1 MKNKNLLKIADTSFK
16 KKLRSVDKQKER
28 LYGINLL
35 QYFHITK
42 KSLLFH
48 CIFVAVTI
56 SKMIL
61 VT

>member
-1 MKNKNLLKIADTSFK
+1 M
-16 KKLRSVDKQKER
+16 SVDKQKER
-28 LYGINLL
+28 PYGINLL

>member
-1 MKNKNLLKIADTSFK
+1 M
-16 KKLRSVDKQKER
+16 SVDKQKER
-28 LYGINLL
+28 PYGINLL

-48 CIFVAVTI
+48 CIFVVAVTI